1 MNPEATTART
11 PATAERTKGEALLDV
26 EYALELAVLSQRF
39 YERVNKLI
47 VLVCLLAGSAA
58 FVTIFHPNSVVVTVA
73 GMVVGLLTLVE
84 QVYDFRGKGIV
95 HANFVKRL
103 SRLRVKAGAMTL
115 AELDRNFGK
124 IKQDAIPVV
133 QGLCRVAWNNA
144 MRRTGY
150 VDYVRPL
157 TRWERALQ
165 VCV

>member
-1 MNPEATTART
+1 MGPDATTART

-26 EYALELAVLSQRF
+26 EYALELAVLSQRL
-39 YERVNKLI
+39 YERLNKLI

-95 HANFVKRL
+95 HANFVKRF
-103 SRLRVKAGAMTL
+103 SRLRVKAGSMTL
-115 AELDRNFGK
+115 EELDRHLGK
-124 IKQDAIPVV
+124 INQEAIPVV
-133 QGLCRVAWNNA
+133 QGLCKVARNN
-144 MRRTGY
+144 MLRRNGY
-150 VDYVRPL
+150 LDFVRPL

-165 VCV
+165 VWV